1 MEHRGGFSPAVSAGI
16 SVFLAALVT
25 VAIAVPGS
33 AGVPAPRRNV
43 AVRVL
48 ADSAMGHDEAWKV
61 DIMRAVLDV
70 NQTLTA
76 IAGIALK
83 IKAYDY
89 WTPGFS
95 EGGPEGSRSV
105 KTVADYLVLMDR
117 HIRSSGRGGCEIVI
131 GLVPEGP
138 AGPVFPGIADYLMGT
153 VVIKHLKSR
162 GGIPYVLLH
171 EICHIFGAIDLSTSG
186 SVMSLQ
192 DPTFRIDGFSRA
204 IIRANRLRS
213 FLDGVFPLSGDTVPE
228 AIQLYEERRAL
239 GLGEEQLSI
248 CLGVLKAVRSGQG
261 LALH

>member
-1 MEHRGGFSPAVSAGI
+1 MEHRGGFSPDVLTVLRVI
-16 SVFLAALVT
+16 LAALVT
-25 VAIAVPGS
+25 ITAAVPGS

-48 ADSAMGHDEAWKV
+48 ADSAMSHNEVWKV
-61 DIMRAVLDV
+61 DIMRAVMDV
-70 NQTLTA
+70 NKTLTA
-76 IAGIALK
+76 LSGIALK

-95 EGGPEGSRSV
+95 GSEPGGSRSARS
-105 KTVADYLVLMDR
+105 VADYLAAMNR
-117 HIRSSGRGGCEIVI
+117 HIRNSGRGECEVVI

-171 EICHIFGAIDLSTSG
+171 EICHVFGAIDLRTSG

-192 DPTFRIDGFSRA
+192 DPSFRVDGFTKS
-204 IIRANRLRS
+204 IILANRLRS
-213 FLDGVFPLSGDTVPE
+213 FLDGVFPLPGDIVPE
-228 AIQLYEERRAL
+228 AIHLYEERRAL
-239 GLGEEQLSI
+239 GLGEEELTI
-248 CLGVLKAVRSGQG
+248 CLGVLRAVR
-261 LALH
+261 